1 VNAIL
6 TVRDLVKRFGN
17 LAAVDGVDLEIAEG
31 TVTALIGPNGAGKTT
46 LFNLMTGA
54 LRADR
59 GSVRLKGGMLTGL
72 APEQVVWAGLVR
84 TFQITQVFPGLTAID
99 GVTVA
104 RLARLGRAWHP
115 FRLAHREEAA
125 RRDAATLLE
134 AVGLSAL
141 AGRIVATLSH
151 ADQKLV
157 EVAMALA
164 CDPLVL
170 LLDEPT
176 GGLAP
181 EETSGVVRLL
191 QHVASARGTTVLL
204 IEHDMEAVFAVAQRI
219 VVLHQG
225 KVLADDKPEAVRRNS
240 AVREVYLGKRFTD
253 SH

>member
-1 VNAIL
+1 MTTIL
-6 TVRDLVKRFGN
+6 AVQDVVKRFGN

-31 TVTALIGPNGAGKTT
+31 TITALIGPNGAGKTT
-46 LFNLMTGA
+46 LFNIMTGA

-59 GSVRLKGGMLTGL
+59 GSVWLKDTMLTGL
-72 APEQVVWAGLVR
+72 TPERIVRVGLVR
-84 TFQITQVFPGLTAID
+84 TFQITQVFPGLTALD

-104 RLARLGRAWHP
+104 RLARLGRGWHP
-115 FRLAHREEAA
+115 FRLASREAVA
-125 RRDAATLLE
+125 RRDAANLLE
-134 AVGLSAL
+134 AVGSADL
-141 AGRIVATLSH
+141 AGRLVATLSH

-181 EETSGVVRLL
+181 EETRGVIRLL
-191 QHVASARGTTVLL
+191 QRVALERGITVLL
-204 IEHDMEAVFAVAQRI
+204 IEHDMEAVFAIARRI

-225 KVLADDKPEAVRRNS
+225 KLLADDIPAAVRRNPE
-240 AVREVYLGKRFTD
+240 VREVYLGRRFTD
-253 SH
+253 CH

>member
-1 VNAIL
+1 VN
-6 TVRDLVKRFGN
+6 TVLAVRGLAKRFGN

-54 LRADR
+54 LHPDR
-59 GSVRLKGGMLTGL
+59 GSVWLKDAMLTNL
-72 APEQVVWAGLVR
+72 SPERIVRAGLVR
-84 TFQITQVFPGLTAID
+84 TFQITQIFRGLTAIE
-99 GVTVA
+99 GVTVG
-104 RLARLGRAWHP
+104 RLARLGRGWHP
-115 FRLAHREEAA
+115 FRLANREAVA
-125 RRDAATLLE
+125 HRDAVALLE
-134 AVGLSAL
+134 AVGLSDL
-141 AGRIVATLSH
+141 AGRVVSTLSH

-181 EETSGVVRLL
+181 EETTGVIRLL
-191 QHVASARGTTVLL
+191 QRIASERGITVLL
-204 IEHDMEAVFAVAQRI
+204 IEHDMEAVFAVAQRV

-225 KVLADDKPEAVRRNS
+225 KILADDAPEAVRRIPQ
-240 AVREVYLGKRFTD
+240 VREVYLGKRFAR
-253 SH
+253 SN

>member
-1 VNAIL
+1 VNTVLA
-6 TVRDLVKRFGN
+6 VRDLVKRFGN
-17 LAAVDGVDLEIAEG
+17 LAAVDGVDLEVAQG

-59 GSVRLKGGMLTGL
+59 GSVRLKGLILTRL
-72 APEQVVWAGLVR
+72 APEQIVRAGLVR
-84 TFQITQVFPGLTAID
+84 TFQITQIFPGLTALD

-104 RLARLGRAWHP
+104 RLARLGRGWHP
-115 FRLAHREEAA
+115 LRPANREAVA
-125 RRDAATLLE
+125 RRDAAGLLQ
-134 AVGLSAL
+134 AVGLADL
-141 AGRIVATLSH
+141 ADRRVATLSH

-181 EETSGVVRLL
+181 EETSGVIRLL
-191 QHVASARGTTVLL
+191 RRVASERGVTVLV

-225 KVLADDKPEAVRRNS
+225 RILADDMPDAVRRNPE
-240 AVREVYLGKRFTD
+240 VREVYLGKRFAD
-253 SH
+253 SR

>member
-1 VNAIL
+1 VARP
-6 TVRDLVKRFGN
+6 TVRC
-17 LAAVDGVDLEIAEG
+17 
-31 TVTALIGPNGAGKTT
+31 
-46 LFNLMTGA
+46 
-54 LRADR
+54 
-59 GSVRLKGGMLTGL
+59 
-72 APEQVVWAGLVR
+72 
-84 TFQITQVFPGLTAID
+84 
-99 GVTVA
+99 
-104 RLARLGRAWHP
+104 GRCSG
-115 FRLAHREEAA
+115 F
-125 RRDAATLLE
+125 
-134 AVGLSAL
+134 SL
-141 AGRIVATLSH
+141 AGRVVVTLSH

-191 QHVASARGTTVLL
+191 QHVASERGVTVLL

-225 KVLADDKPEAVRRNS
+225 RVLADDKPEAVRRNS